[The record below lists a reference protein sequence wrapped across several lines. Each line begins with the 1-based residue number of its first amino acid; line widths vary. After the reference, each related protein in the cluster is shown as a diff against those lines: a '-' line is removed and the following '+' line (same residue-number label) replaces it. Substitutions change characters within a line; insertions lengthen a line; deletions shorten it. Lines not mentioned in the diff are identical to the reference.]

1 MSRSAGRPGGGS
13 WTVVSPASV
22 RAHKPDGN
30 LIGGLESEGNPG
42 VTCTLNLR
50 PEMSEA
56 VFPTE

>member
-1 MSRSAGRPGGGS
+1 
-13 WTVVSPASV
+13 VVSPASV